1 MRSYVWPYSTEA
13 VRKMMEQM
21 KNGPAPTGDK
31 ERDDILVGW
40 AFRTST
46 RPTFNLLLL
55 LLLCILRAYA

>member
-1 MRSYVWPYSTEA
+1 
-13 VRKMMEQM
+13 MEQM